1 MNALSPT
8 VLTGM
13 VLVEGDAEGPAA
25 VSPLPVSVARID
37 PDTGILHEAGHPLD
51 GCDLAGTILL
61 CPTGKGSSSGSYVLL
76 NLAHR
81 KLAPAAIVTAQAD
94 AVLIAGAVLANIPL
108 LTGCDPA
115 LLRSVAPGARLRVN
129 GKTGTVS
136 VQCN

>member
-1 MNALSPT
+1 MNAPGPT

-25 VSPLPVSVARID
+25 VSPLPVGVARID

-51 GCDLAGTILL
+51 GCNLAGTILL

-94 AVLIAGAVLANIPL
+94 AVLIAGAVLAGIPL
-108 LTGCDPA
+108 LTGCDPQ
-115 LLRSVAPGARLRVN
+115 LLRSIASGARLRVSGN
-129 GKTGTVS
+129 TGTVANLCS
-136 VQCN
+136 